1 MARPLSPRQLAENE
15 AFLAALTRT
24 GNVREAARALGVN
37 RSTFTK
43 RRAKHPAFATAWDA
57 ALAAAAAT
65 PAGEEAQGL
74 HRVRTRGGSQLR
86 RNRAGGITRGA
97 EQAFLLALSATANVR
112 LAAAAAGFSHASF
125 YARRRRDPVFA
136 REMRLA
142 LEAGY
147 DRIELALLVQGTG
160 GGGAAEA
167 WRHNDPPPIPPMT
180 ANQALQLLYLHQKE
194 ARLLAEPAHLKR
206 RRGESRDAHHYRMA
220 VMYQLG
226 QARERERFA
235 LAEAGRRARG
245 EPCWTPEPVALPD
258 LAQVSGWSKAK
269 PGGEAGQ
276 DRALF
281 GGKRIGDC
289 APARAS
295 GSTTARGRERDGP
308 VKRKRGRAG
317 RRRIAVRTLS

>member
-15 AFLAALTRT
+15 AFLAALARC
-24 GNVREAARALGVN
+24 GNVREAARALGVH
-37 RSTFTK
+37 RSTLTK
-43 RRAKHPAFATAWDA
+43 RRAKHPAFATAWAA
-57 ALAAAAAT
+57 ALVVSAAT
-65 PAGEEAQGL
+65 PDDGEVEGL
-74 HRVRTRGGSQLR
+74 HRVRTAGGSQWR
-86 RNRAGGITRGA
+86 RNRPGGITRAA

-142 LEAGY
+142 LETGY
-147 DRIELALLVQGTG
+147 DRIELALLAQGLDG
-160 GGGAAEA
+160 SGAAEA

-206 RRGESRDAHHYRMA
+206 KRGESKDAHHYRIA
-220 VMYQLG
+220 VMYRLA
-226 QARERERFA
+226 QARERERFE

-245 EPCWTPEPVALPD
+245 EASWAPERVALPD
-258 LAQVSGWSKAK
+258 LAQVGGWSKAK

-281 GGKRIGDC
+281 GGKR
-289 APARAS
+289 
-295 GSTTARGRERDGP
+295 
-308 VKRKRGRAG
+308 KRVRAG